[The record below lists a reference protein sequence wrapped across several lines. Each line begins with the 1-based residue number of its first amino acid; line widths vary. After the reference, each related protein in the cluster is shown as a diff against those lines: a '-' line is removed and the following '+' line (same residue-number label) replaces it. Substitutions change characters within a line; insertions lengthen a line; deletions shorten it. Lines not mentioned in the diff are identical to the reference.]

1 MKLNN
6 FTKEIVKK
14 EAVKKMTIEEKY
26 LDLKRQTEEAGMEI
40 IEKDGKLIVS
50 RKRKINK
57 STY

>member
-50 RKRKINK
+50 RKKINK